1 MNLCIL
7 AFQECMDKWKI
18 TPEEMGKLVEDYDF
32 VDYIEKRY
40 FNIET
45 LTSSVIVEEFEMLL
59 DEKGAKYRSREI
71 VDSIRLIQQRSL
83 LMLLNWLVANVT
95 NGDIAKGYKILSET
109 EIMKEISDVNSSYSF
124 FFDSKLVKL
133 LKEELIEKGIIT
145 EK

>member
-32 VDYIEKRY
+32 VEYIEKRN

-45 LTSSVIVEEFEMLL
+45 LTSSIIVEEFEMLL

-71 VDSIRLIQQRSL
+71 VDSIKLIQRRSL
-83 LMLLNWLVANVT
+83 LMLLNWLVENVT
-95 NGDIAKGYKILSET
+95 DGDITKGYKILSET
-109 EIMKEISDVNSSYSF
+109 NIMKEINDINSKYSF
-124 FFDSKLVKL
+124 LFESKLIDL
-133 LKEELIEKGIIT
+133 LKEELIEKGLI

>member
-32 VDYIEKRY
+32 VEYVEKRN

-45 LTSSVIVEEFEMLL
+45 LTSSIIVEEFEMLL
-59 DEKGAKYRSREI
+59 DERGAKYRSREI
-71 VDSIRLIQQRSL
+71 VDSIRIIQQRSL
-83 LMLLNWLVANVT
+83 LMLLNWIVENVT
-95 NGDIAKGYKILSET
+95 DGDITKGYKILSET
-109 EIMKEISDVNSSYSF
+109 NIMKEINDINSKYSF
-124 FFDSKLVKL
+124 LFESKLIDL
-133 LKEELIEKGIIT
+133 LKEELIEKGLI